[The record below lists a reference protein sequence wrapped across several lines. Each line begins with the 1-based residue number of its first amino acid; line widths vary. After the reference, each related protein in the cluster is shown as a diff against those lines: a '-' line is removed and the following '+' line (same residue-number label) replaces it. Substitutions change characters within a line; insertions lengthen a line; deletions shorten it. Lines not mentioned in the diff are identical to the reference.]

1 MKKMTRFP
9 IALALALVAS
19 LAAGQTPSVDERIT
33 NGKLQAD
40 LGDWKGAAAAF
51 DAAARDPQAT
61 AAQQWEAVQALTL
74 DNEPLNA
81 RARTESAR
89 LRQRVAQ

>member
-61 AAQQWEAVQALTL
+61 AAQQWEALVRLGVARRALGDARGSGYRL
-74 DNEPLNA
+74 A
-81 RARTESAR
+81 RADNA
-89 LRQRVAQ
+89 